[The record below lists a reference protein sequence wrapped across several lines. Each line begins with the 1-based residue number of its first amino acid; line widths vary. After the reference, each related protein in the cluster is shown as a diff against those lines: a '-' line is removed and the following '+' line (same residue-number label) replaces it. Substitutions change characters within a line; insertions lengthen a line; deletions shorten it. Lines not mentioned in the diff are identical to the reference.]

1 MAIWKNQYTV
11 HDLNGKL
18 KGSVQKG
25 LGFKIAHIGED
36 FLVAT
41 QPMTN
46 DFDPEQQNLREAT
59 LLMTANTLVA
69 IAAEACI
76 NATTHKTVT
85 TEINMSQFNATTQ
98 GTITV
103 MARPVQLGTDAQ
115 VWRVEIHDEEDLL
128 LAEGRQSLL
137 IQPINKDSLS

>member
-1 MAIWKNQYTV
+1 MAIWKNRCSV
-11 HDLNGKL
+11 KELNDKL
-18 KGSVQKG
+18 SGSVQQG

-41 QPMTN
+41 LPMAN

-76 NATTHKTVT
+76 DTQTHTTKT
-85 TEINMSQFNATTQ
+85 TEINISQFNATTE
-98 GTITV
+98 GTLTA

-115 VWRVEIHDEEDLL
+115 VWRFELHDEEDLL

-137 IQPINKDSLS
+137 IKPR

>member
-1 MAIWKNQYTV
+1 MAIWKNQCTV
-11 HDLNGKL
+11 RELNSKL
-18 KGSVQKG
+18 KGSVQQG

-41 QPMTN
+41 LSMAN
-46 DFDPEQQNLREAT
+46 DADPEHQNLLEAT

-76 NATTHKTVT
+76 NTQTHSTKT
-85 TEINMSQFNATTQ
+85 TEINISQFNNTTE
-98 GTITV
+98 GTITA

-115 VWRVEIHDEEDLL
+115 VWRFEIHDEEDLL

-137 IQPINKDSLS
+137 IKSR

>member
-1 MAIWKNQYTV
+1 MAIWKNRCSV
-11 HDLNGKL
+11 KELNDKL
-18 KGSVQKG
+18 SGSVQQG

-41 QPMTN
+41 LPMAN

-76 NATTHKTVT
+76 DTQTHITKT
-85 TEINMSQFNATTQ
+85 TEINISQFNATTE
-98 GTITV
+98 GTLTA

-115 VWRVEIHDEEDLL
+115 VWRFELHDEEDLL

-137 IQPINKDSLS
+137 IKPR